1 MPSFKALIICLLLLS
16 ACGSF
21 AQVATQPDTAKLNDK
36 SFAKVEMEAEYPGGV
51 AACFRGWCIF
61 YH

>member
-1 MPSFKALIICLLLLS
+1 MPSFKALIICLLLIPFY
-16 ACGSF
+16 AAF
-21 AQVATQPDTAKLNDK
+21 AQATTQPDTAKLNDK
-36 SFAKVEMEAEYPGGV
+36 DFTKVEIEAEYPGGV